1 MISASVLR
9 SGVRPII
16 TYAFALAMVAGFL
29 LKLISAEV
37 FTNVAVTVI
46 SFWFASRSS
55 DKRDAS

>member
-1 MISASVLR
+1 MTVAMLR
-9 SGVRPII
+9 SAVRPTI

-46 SFWFASRSS
+46 SFWFATRSNAKGDS
-55 DKRDAS
+55 A